1 MKQSKFYLVLLLL
14 LCAFQEVYALK
25 DPPKVWGTTGED
37 GANAYDKDWYK
48 DSSTTLTLDI
58 ADASQLGSF
67 IKALNDKHD
76 FSEQTV
82 NLTVDLDMS
91 KYQWTCSETV
101 FKGIFNGN
109 GHKISNLTYGADGEP
124 FAFIGQVDGG
134 EVNNLIISGELK
146 GNTNVGGIVGK
157 LTNNGKV
164 SNSGYV
170 GLIGSTAPAE
180 GNIVKLGGV
189 VGINEGGLIDNCFFA
204 GTMLEVAANTDIGN
218 IAGSS
223 SEGSITNFYFK
234 ENALSD
240 LSIGDEPSSAGEGL
254 KSSDAFAS
262 GEVSWLLNQ
271 TSGENS
277 KWSVND
283 GLPTFA
289 TEANPVVYKIT
300 YEPNDLGTV
309 TGLEYVKAGSEVTLS
324 FSPLEGYLGDEFVV
338 TGVEV
343 ELEDNTFVMPAS
355 DISVSGKFVEYV
367 APVVA
372 EATDVESSSFVA
384 NWSVAEQGATEYF
397 LTVTDEAGTIL
408 DTYNNL
414 SVGDVTSYQVTNL
427 LPETTYKY
435 YVQAKKNDLLSQKSS
450 EISVT
455 TVKGPV
461 ISYSPL
467 VSTFKIDRKSSASQL
482 IKIIGSN
489 LTSEISLV
497 IAGTN
502 PDNFS
507 LSANTLA
514 LEGGDL
520 TITYNSSELG
530 THSATLTLSSEGA
543 ADVIIALNGSTELVG
558 PLPMIT
564 AVGKNSFSVRWN
576 AIPLAESYLVSL
588 TKNGTVVE
596 GYDNVST
603 TECSYEFLDLDANT
617 AYTCTI
623 TSVLGEVN
631 ASGEPVIVTTAN
643 EYGYGQQ
650 LNNSG
655 FENWEGTGDNAEP
668 VDWNSFMTCTGT
680 WASTAKSKHM
690 EVSSEVR
697 PNSSGISSVKIWTKD
712 VSGIAKAN
720 GNLTCGQIVAGS
732 TTPNDPKNHN
742 VTVLG
747 NPAFSEPMNGYK
759 PDSLTVWVKYT
770 PKEMKDR
777 ARVAAT
783 IHDNYAYQDPS
794 NGSENDSHVVAK
806 AILNYSA
813 TEDAG
818 WQRLSIPFRYIGP
831 ATSADYMLV
840 TFTSNMT
847 PGEGNDNDSVLIDDM
862 LLVYNPKVAI
872 SSLDKAS
879 YAQGAEIS
887 VEYTLEGT
895 MSPYNINAEPNV
907 VTLQLSDVTGSFENP
922 IELASVTT
930 DMGGTL
936 IATLPDDLPTGK
948 GYRVRVVTTNYP
960 MISDPNANDIRIYT
974 PGEANIDYTNP
985 KEFSTVAGAS
995 VQQTITVEGASLA
1008 NDITVALED
1017 ENQVFSIGDVT
1028 TLSADGGDLVVTY
1041 TPTSIGINTATIT
1054 LNSVGLKEPVVITL
1068 SGVSRPVAPVIGEAT
1083 NITPVGFT
1091 ANWGEVADAQ
1101 GYELTITPE
1110 VGDVIVKPLDV
1121 VTSYTVDNLPS
1132 ATSYTYSVTVK
1143 VSDISSLPSE
1153 VSAPVVTLN
1162 KPVVA
1167 ADKTA
1172 LEFEET
1178 AVGEASEAQVVTIEA
1193 TDLFGDI
1200 VANVTGS
1207 DYTVSPATLSK
1218 DEENRAINVTLT
1230 PSEANYYCNATLTLT
1245 TEYGNTITIPLTGS
1259 SIPQST
1265 VALNGTEVGS
1275 DSFVAN
1281 WNAVDVEDVVYKLTV
1296 KKDGEPLEGY
1306 NQKRIRNGAN
1316 SCKVEG
1322 LEPNTTYTYDV
1333 IVVASSLDSKP
1344 SNEIEVTTTAANS
1357 IDVVS
1362 ANISA
1367 YPNPVNDILYIK
1379 GCEAK
1384 EISIYSVD
1392 GMYIAR
1398 FSVEDNRVDVANL
1411 AAGSYLVTVISN
1423 DGQVYKTRI
1432 MKK

>member
-1 MKQSKFYLVLLLL
+1 MKRSRFYLILLLL
-14 LCAFQEVYALK
+14 SFFQTIYAGGK
-25 DPPKVWGTTGED
+25 APKVWGKEGTDGNSTKAYED
-37 GANAYDKDWYK
+37 NWYQN
-48 DSSTTLTLDI
+48 SSTTLTLDI
-58 ADASQLGSF
+58 NNANQLGSF
-67 IKALNDKHD
+67 IKALNDKND

-82 NLTVDLDMS
+82 NLNADLDMNA
-91 KYQWTCSETV
+91 YQWTCSETV

-109 GHKISNLTYGADGEP
+109 GHKISNLKYGVDGVP

-170 GLIGSTAPAE
+170 GLVGSITPAE
-180 GNIVKLGGV
+180 GNIVKLGGI
-189 VGINEGGLIDNCFFA
+189 VGVNEGGLIDNCFFA

-234 ENALSD
+234 ENSISD
-240 LSIGDEPSSAGEGL
+240 LCVGDNPSSAGEGL

-271 TSGENS
+271 TNGENS

-309 TGLEYVKAGSEVTLS
+309 TGLEYVKVGSEVTLS

-338 TGVEV
+338 TGAEI

-355 DISVSGKFVEYV
+355 DISISGKFVEYV
-367 APVVA
+367 APAVA

-384 NWSVAEQGATEYF
+384 NWSVAEQGTTDYL
-397 LTVTDEAGTIL
+397 LTVTDEAGTVL
-408 DTYNNL
+408 DDYNNL
-414 SVGDVTSYQVTNL
+414 SVGEVTSYQVTNL

-435 YVQAKKNDLLSQKSS
+435 YVQAKKDDLLSQKSS

-455 TVKGPV
+455 TIKGPV

-467 VSTFKIDRKSSASQL
+467 VSTFKIDRKPSASQL

-502 PDNFS
+502 SDNFS

-543 ADVIIALNGSTELVG
+543 ADVTIALNGSTELVG
-558 PLPMIT
+558 PLPIIT
-564 AVGKNSFSVRWN
+564 AVGKNSFSIRWN

-596 GYDNVST
+596 EYDNVST

-617 AYTCTI
+617 AYACTI

-631 ASGEPVIVTTAN
+631 ASAEPVIATTAN

-655 FENWEGTGDNAEP
+655 FENWEGEGDMAEP
-668 VDWNSFMTCTGT
+668 IDWNSFKTCTGSL
-680 WASTAKSKHM
+680 ASMAGTKHM
-690 EVSSEVR
+690 EISSEVR
-697 PNSSGISSVKIWTKD
+697 PNSTGSSSVRIWT
-712 VSGIAKAN
+712 VNAVITNAN

-732 TTPNDPKNHN
+732 TKPTDPANHN
-742 VTVLG
+742 VTVIG
-747 NPAFSEPMNGYK
+747 DPAFSEPMNGYK

-770 PKEMKDR
+770 PKSSTDQ
-777 ARVAAT
+777 ARVAAV
-783 IHDNYAYQDPS
+783 IHDAYNYQDPTS
-794 NGSENDSHVVAK
+794 GNENDSHVVAK
-806 AILNYSA
+806 ATLDYSA
-813 TEDAG
+813 TENNG
-818 WQRLSIPFRYIGP
+818 WQRLTIPFRYIGP
-831 ATSADYMLV
+831 ATSADYILI
-840 TFTSNMT
+840 TFTSNKT
-847 PGEGNDNDSVLIDDM
+847 PGEGNVDDEVLIDDM

-895 MSPYNINAEPNV
+895 MSPYNVNAEPNV

-922 IELASVTT
+922 MELASVTT
-930 DMGGTL
+930 DRGGIL

-960 MISDPNANDIRIYT
+960 MISEPNANDIRIYT

-985 KEFSTVAGAS
+985 KEFSTVAGVS

-1028 TLSADGGDLVVTY
+1028 TLSADGGELVVTY
-1041 TPTSIGINTATIT
+1041 TPTNIGINTATIT

-1083 NITPVGFT
+1083 NVTPVSFT

-1110 VGDVIVKPLDV
+1110 AGDVIVKPLDV
-1121 VTSYTVDNLPS
+1121 VTSYTIDNLPS

-1162 KPVVA
+1162 KPAIA

-1178 AVGEASEAQVVTIEA
+1178 AVGEASEAQVATIEA

-1200 VANVTGS
+1200 VINVTGS
-1207 DYTVSPATLSK
+1207 DYTVSPVTLSK
-1218 DEENRAINVTLT
+1218 DEENRAINITLT

-1265 VALNGTEVGS
+1265 VALDGTEVGS

-1281 WNAVDVEDVVYKLTV
+1281 WNAIDVEDVVYKLTV

-1398 FSVEDNRVDVANL
+1398 FSVEDNRVDVVNL

>member
-1 MKQSKFYLVLLLL
+1 MKRSRFYLILLLL
-14 LCAFQEVYALK
+14 SFFQTIYAGGEA
-25 DPPKVWGTTGED
+25 PKVWGKAGTDGNTTKAYED
-37 GANAYDKDWYK
+37 NWYQ

-58 ADASQLGSF
+58 NNANQLGSF
-67 IKALNDKHD
+67 IKALNDKND
-76 FSEQTV
+76 FSGQTV
-82 NLTVDLDMS
+82 NLNADLNMNA
-91 KYQWTCSETV
+91 YQWTCSETV

-109 GHKISNLTYGADGEP
+109 GHKISNLTYGGEGAP

-170 GLIGSTAPAE
+170 GLIGSIAPAE
-180 GNIVKLGGV
+180 GNIVKLGGI
-189 VGINEGGLIDNCFFA
+189 VGVNEGGLIDNCFFA
-204 GTMLEVAANTDIGN
+204 GTMLEMAANTDIGN

-234 ENALSD
+234 ENSISD
-240 LSIGDEPSSAGEGL
+240 LCVGDNPSSAGEGL

-271 TSGENS
+271 TNGENS

-283 GLPTFA
+283 GLPTFV

-309 TGLEYVKAGSEVTLS
+309 TGLEYVKVGSEVTLS
-324 FSPLEGYLGDEFVV
+324 FSPSEGYLGDEFVV
-338 TGVEV
+338 TGAEV

-355 DISVSGKFVEYV
+355 DISISGKFVEYV

-384 NWSVAEQGATEYF
+384 NWSVAEQGATDYL
-397 LTVTDEAGTIL
+397 LTVTDEAGTVL
-408 DTYNNL
+408 DDYNNL

-427 LPETTYKY
+427 LPETTYRY
-435 YVQAKKNDLLSQKSS
+435 YVQAKKDDLLSQKSS

-455 TVKGPV
+455 TIKGPV

-467 VSTFKIDRKSSASQL
+467 VSTFKIDRKASASQL

-507 LSANTLA
+507 LSANTFA
-514 LEGGDL
+514 IEGGDL

-530 THSATLTLSSEGA
+530 THSAILTLSSEGA
-543 ADVIIALNGSTELVG
+543 ADVTIVLNGSTELVG

-603 TECSYEFLDLDANT
+603 TECSYEFLDLDVGT

-623 TSVLGEVN
+623 TSVLGEIN
-631 ASGEPVIVTTAN
+631 ASAEPVIVTTAN
-643 EYGYGQQ
+643 EYGQQ

-655 FENWEGTGDNAEP
+655 FENWEKEGAEAEP
-668 VDWNSFMTCTGT
+668 VDWNSFMTQSDDMFG
-680 WASTAKSKHM
+680 ASAAKKQHM
-690 EVSSEVR
+690 VQSQEVR
-697 PNSSGISSVKIWTKD
+697 PGSTGKSSVKLWTMD
-712 VSGIAKAN
+712 IVSRKAN
-720 GNLTCGQIVAGS
+720 GNLTCGRIHAGS
-732 TTPNDPKNHN
+732 MTPTDPANYN
-742 VTVLG
+742 ATERA
-747 NPAFSEPMNGYK
+747 NPEFSEAMNGYK
-759 PDSLTVWVKYT
+759 PDSLTVWVRYC
-770 PKEMKDR
+770 PEVMSDM

-783 IHDNYAYQDPS
+783 IHDSYDYHDPT
-794 NGSENDSHVVAK
+794 NGAENDSHVVAK
-806 AILNYSA
+806 AVMNYSA
-813 TEDAG
+813 TEDKG
-818 WQRLSIPFRYIGP
+818 WQRLSIPFEYIGP

-847 PGEGNDNDSVLIDDM
+847 PGGGSVNDSVFVDDM

-922 IELASVTT
+922 MELASVTT

-936 IATLPDDLPTGK
+936 IATLPDDLPTGD

-960 MISDPNANDIRIYT
+960 MISEPNANDIRIYT
-974 PGEANIDYTNP
+974 PGDANIDYTNP
-985 KEFSTVAGAS
+985 KEFSTVAGES

-1008 NDITVALED
+1008 NDITVTLED

-1028 TLSADGGDLVVTY
+1028 TLSADGGELVVTY

-1091 ANWGEVADAQ
+1091 ANWGEVTDAQ

-1110 VGDVIVKPLDV
+1110 TGDVIVKPLDV

-1143 VSDISSLPSE
+1143 VSDISSLPSD

-1162 KPVVA
+1162 KPVIV

-1178 AVGEASEAQVVTIEA
+1178 SVGEASETQVVTIEA

-1265 VALNGTEVGS
+1265 VALDGTEVGS